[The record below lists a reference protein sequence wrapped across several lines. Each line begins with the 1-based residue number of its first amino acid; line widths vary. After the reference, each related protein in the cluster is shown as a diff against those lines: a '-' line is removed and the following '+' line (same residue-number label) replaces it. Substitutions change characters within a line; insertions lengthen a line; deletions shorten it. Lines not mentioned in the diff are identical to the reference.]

1 MSLALEILKLLAD
14 TQRHRQKLAAVF
26 GVLEAL
32 QATADNIEEYGE
44 DIANSAA
51 DIFTALKFS
60 KNSGNKNKKA
70 AQQAPKAVDKLSP
83 SEDCPED
90 EAGLFGALDTSN
102 HSEKGHRFLKYNSKA
117 KTITIQVTGLTT
129 QVIIYYFRLLALF
142 LLPYYL
148 GGSRITGKTINQSAR
163 SHLYCV

>member
-1 MSLALEILKLLAD
+1 MAYVLGEKDHEIVSLALEILKLLAD
-14 TQRHRQKLAAVF
+14 TQRHRQKLASVF

-60 KNSGNKNKKA
+60 KNSGNKHKKTA
-70 AQQAPKAVDKLSP
+70 HQTPKVEKASP
-83 SEDCPED
+83 IEDCAED
-90 EAGLFGALDTSN
+90 EAGLFGALDTST

-117 KTITIQVTGLTT
+117 KTTTIQVTGLTT
-129 QVIIYYFRLLALF
+129 QVFKVFNVNWVMTNNF
-142 LLPYYL
+142 LYRRIVSYL
-148 GGSRITGKTINQSAR
+148 SGN
-163 SHLYCV
+163 